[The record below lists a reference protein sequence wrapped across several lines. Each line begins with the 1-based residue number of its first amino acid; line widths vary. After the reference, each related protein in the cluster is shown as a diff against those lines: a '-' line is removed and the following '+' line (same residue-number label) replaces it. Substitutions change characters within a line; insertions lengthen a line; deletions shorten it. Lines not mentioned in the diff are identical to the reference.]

1 MRNPTKIAGG
11 TVEMSEKDSL
21 NRIWDI
27 VEKSN
32 SCMLMT
38 QFTGGLRARPLEA
51 RPDRDAGL
59 IFFVTDY
66 HSDKENEIQARPEVG
81 VVFIDSKD
89 NAYLSITGRASV
101 LRDLERTKAIWRK
114 SDDVWWPGGPNDP
127 KVCALQIE
135 PIIGELW
142 DGPRSRLVT
151 YLEFAKAK
159 LTGQEPNLGEN
170 RKVTVK
176 M

>member
-1 MRNPTKIAGG
+1 
-11 TVEMSEKDSL
+11 MSEKDSF

-27 VEKSN
+27 IEKAGP
-32 SCMLMT
+32 CMLTT
-38 QFTGGLRARPLEA
+38 QFAGGLRARPLEA
-51 RPDRDAGL
+51 RADRHAGL

-66 HSDKENEIQARPEVG
+66 HSDKEEEIQANPDVG
-81 VVFIDSKD
+81 IVFINSKD
-89 NAYLSITGRASV
+89 NSYVSITGRACI
-101 LRDLERTKAIWRK
+101 LRDIGKIKTVWQK
-114 SDDVWWPGGPNDP
+114 SDDVWWQGGPEDP
-127 KVCALQIE
+127 NVCLLQIQ

-142 DGPRSRLVT
+142 DEPRSRIVT

-170 RKVTVK
+170 RKVTVN